1 MHRGANLEF
10 KAGILKALGDPIR
23 LEILELLRDG
33 EKCVCE
39 ITSHLG
45 TLQPLISRHL
55 TILKRYGLVKY
66 RKDGNRRY
74 YSITDPRVFQI
85 IDLIDDDLLNS
96 LSKRII
102 EQIV

>member
-23 LEILELLRDG
+23 LEILELLRDE

-39 ITSHLG
+39 IASHLG

>member
-1 MHRGANLEF
+1 
-10 KAGILKALGDPIR
+10 
-23 LEILELLRDG
+23 
-33 EKCVCE
+33 
-39 ITSHLG
+39 
-45 TLQPLISRHL
+45 L
-55 TILKRYGLVKY
+55 TILKRYGIVKY